1 MPQVQKSEIAQI
13 TTSINENIAVHKI
26 EENATV
32 LKKKR
37 ELPKSSSMGAIFKGI
52 HEEYVSTDT
61 IPKIEL
67 THETTQQ
74 LWRAFLEENK
84 NTLQNS
90 FLNAAQ
96 EQVPQLIED
105 RIVFTVTNNISLEL
119 LQLHKMDITMYF
131 RKYTTS
137 VTVAPDFIL
146 QREEQT
152 KVFKSQK
159 ERLKEIIEINPA
171 VLNLI
176 QKLDLNMD

>member
-52 HEEYVSTDT
+52 HEEYVATDT

-105 RIVFTVTNNISLEL
+105 RIVFTVT
-119 LQLHKMDITMYF
+119 
-131 RKYTTS
+131 
-137 VTVAPDFIL
+137 
-146 QREEQT
+146 
-152 KVFKSQK
+152 
-159 ERLKEIIEINPA
+159 
-171 VLNLI
+171 
-176 QKLDLNMD
+176 